1 MPEGGGGRLLA
12 LREQFEAALPAGAAS
27 DAGAELRW
35 QELRKLLEC
44 GDAFCLSRSVLTEE
58 ETREVLAKY
67 DLDGSG
73 GLSFS
78 EFEPLAQDKLLLED
92 RLAEYRAAFEQL
104 DSNGDGKLQ
113 PVELEALFAG
123 LAARSSGSAEVTF
136 SPAEVEALVE
146 QYSVAGDGALDLAE
160 FLTLARAKITDVRDL
175 LEYVLLPGETSD
187 GTDKGTSG
195 GGGLLGGLK
204 SMLGRRAA
212 QAALPDFGEVEVI
225 DSEEGLDAIL
235 AETPGLV
242 VLECAFTWCRPCMG
256 FDPKYKRFAGYYT
269 KVRFLKVFGNENSST
284 KHLVKERLGVKASPN
299 FYFFRAGELVAEK
312 RGANEDKFRTALLAQ
327 MLPEEK
333 P

>member
-1 MPEGGGGRLLA
+1 
-12 LREQFEAALPAGAAS
+12 
-27 DAGAELRW
+27 
-35 QELRKLLEC
+35 
-44 GDAFCLSRSVLTEE
+44 
-58 ETREVLAKY
+58 
-67 DLDGSG
+67 
-73 GLSFS
+73 
-78 EFEPLAQDKLLLED
+78 
-92 RLAEYRAAFEQL
+92 
-104 DSNGDGKLQ
+104 
-113 PVELEALFAG
+113 
-123 LAARSSGSAEVTF
+123 
-136 SPAEVEALVE
+136 
-146 QYSVAGDGALDLAE
+146 
-160 FLTLARAKITDVRDL
+160 
-175 LEYVLLPGETSD
+175 
-187 GTDKGTSG
+187 
-195 GGGLLGGLK
+195 
-204 SMLGRRAA
+204 MLGVRAA

-235 AETPGLV
+235 AETLGLV